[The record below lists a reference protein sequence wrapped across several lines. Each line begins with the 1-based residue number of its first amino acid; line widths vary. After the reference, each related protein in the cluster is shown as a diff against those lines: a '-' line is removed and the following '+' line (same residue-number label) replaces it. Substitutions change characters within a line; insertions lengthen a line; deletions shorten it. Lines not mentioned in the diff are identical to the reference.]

1 MTTAKPISGI
11 LDPHPDGT
19 HLCIKCTW
27 CRAWHSAPAAD
38 DMRPGQVTHLIA
50 RCTVPGSPYRETG
63 YSVKIIRKRSRA
75 SRSCARGLLRGRRTG
90 IRFGRR
96 PSAV

>member
-1 MTTAKPISGI
+1 MTTAPRIAGI

-19 HLCIKCTW
+19 YLCIKCTW

-63 YSVKIIRKRSRA
+63 YSVKIIRRRSRP
-75 SRSCARGLLRGRRTG
+75 SRSCARGHLRWHRTG
-90 IRFGRR
+90 IRPTRR
-96 PSAV
+96 PSAI